1 MKTSNRLL
9 AFTSLLGVSAL
20 GLTGCVLPF
29 GGGDEPPAPPT
40 ETGTTE
46 TEPTETDTTETEPT
60 ETETDA
66 PVDVDLDDTAW
77 TGTIDGEDVELTFN
91 ADGTIDFDSWG
102 ELGELDSDKDTWEV
116 TDGELTISLA
126 YEDNEDKSLIQ
137 AEMSG
142 PVAEDSLSLSGT
154 LQGYPMTAEL
164 DRA

>member
-46 TEPTETDTTETEPT
+46 TEPTET
-60 ETETDA
+60 ETDA
-66 PVDVDLDDTAW
+66 PVDVDLGDTAW

>member
-40 ETGTTE
+40 ETG
-46 TEPTETDTTETEPT
+46 TTETEPT

>member
-46 TEPTETDTTETEPT
+46 TEPTET
-60 ETETDA
+60 ETDA
-66 PVDVDLDDTAW
+66 PVDVDLGDTAW

-91 ADGTIDFDSWG
+91 ADGTVDFDSWG

>member
-1 MKTSNRLL
+1 MK
-9 AFTSLLGVSAL
+9 
-20 GLTGCVLPF
+20 
-29 GGGDEPPAPPT
+29 
-40 ETGTTE
+40 
-46 TEPTETDTTETEPT
+46 

-66 PVDVDLDDTAW
+66 PVDVDLGDTAW

>member
-1 MKTSNRLL
+1 
-9 AFTSLLGVSAL
+9 
-20 GLTGCVLPF
+20 
-29 GGGDEPPAPPT
+29 
-40 ETGTTE
+40 
-46 TEPTETDTTETEPT
+46 
-60 ETETDA
+60 
-66 PVDVDLDDTAW
+66 DTAW

-91 ADGTIDFDSWG
+91 ADGTVDFDSWG

>member
-46 TEPTETDTTETEPT
+46 TEPTET
-60 ETETDA
+60 ETDA

-91 ADGTIDFDSWG
+91 ADGTVDFDSWG